1 MAVIGI
7 DLGER
12 NTVCACTVAGVAKVL
27 ANRERG
33 TLTPSV
39 VARHK
44 DGSLLVGTTAVRTAK
59 SDPLNVIFSIK
70 RLMGRRYNDKEV
82 EIVQKHVS
90 YRIVPPKDGGTGM
103 AHVMIGDK
111 LYSPIEVSALILE
124 KIKKD
129 AELAL
134 GDAVTH
140 AVITVPAYFDD
151 NQREATRQ
159 AGGLAGLKVKRIID
173 EPTAAAYAFGVD
185 LDTSAAKAIVVYD
198 LGGGTFDI
206 SVIFIGAGVP
216 TVESIDGDIWLGG
229 DKFDNYIIDFVLK
242 KYPAHSAD
250 LRKDAGFMLDLKQQS
265 EQAKKDLAGGA
276 PSTEI
281 SIAAALRG
289 RVDVEVEIRNEEFE
303 RMIEEDIAGSLVK
316 VDDALRGANMSVA
329 EIDHVLL
336 VGGSTGLPLVQRL
349 LAKKF
354 GAEKVRATVN
364 PMECVAL
371 GAAILASRS
380 EKKFCPKRNCGHE
393 NEPDAAKCVGCEAPL
408 AEVEAQVKCPH
419 CNELHAKYEVVCP
432 TTGKSLVGAPE
443 SVTAKPIGIGV
454 EGDRFEIVVPK
465 GTRYP
470 ATEPISV
477 EFKTVSDFQDWI
489 IIPIYQGSEPTAT
502 RNELQGEI
510 VIPENGPIPQDKR
523 VPKGAAVDVGFQINE
538 AGTLTIQVSGKGD
551 LKWLKTGK
559 LVRPWEDSRRYSMT
573 QSSAHSDPPRTQLL
587 AVCLLN
593 AGRADE
599 AVKFLTGGGKLENSN
614 LQFSLALAYARQG
627 KVDEAVITFL
637 QILDRDPQNETVRCA
652 AVALLHRHAVR
663 SINKRDTAAAAGA
676 LGDALKL
683 DPQNP
688 QLRALL
694 SRIENVIP
702 IVQLRSNKRREA
714 VEAWEKAQRIQPE
727 NGRLAHSLA
736 LACSFWA
743 SSLEEE
749 RRGAQAGQPW
759 RKAIMNWVLTRYSDS
774 FWAEWAGERGSV
786 YSISDGS
793 IEKLRESWGEQLSRK
808 LKALAAAYDSH
819 GGKKDADRCRALEL
833 SWWLEDATACVLA
846 ELKKV
851 QCPACRQIVRAAAAP
866 GGAVCAAAG
875 CGKPLRG
882 FPAHTVPAAGPLGL
896 EQFGMASQAAQL
908 VKRAPSLPNGSA
920 LSGALERLRLPFIKT
935 NADVLKYCL
944 SSSPT
949 AFALVANRRFEE
961 ALALMP

>member
-1 MAVIGI
+1 MAASIGI
-7 DLGER
+7 DLGTT
-12 NTVCACTVAGVAKVL
+12 NSVCACTVAGVTRVL

-336 VGGSTGLPLVQRL
+336 VGGSTRLPLVRRL

-354 GAEKVRATVN
+354 GAEKIRATVD

-523 VPKGAAVDVGFQINE
+523 VPKDTAVDVGFEINE
-538 AGTLTIQVSGKGD
+538 NGTLTIQVSGKGD
-551 LKWLKTGK
+551 LKWLKVGK
-559 LVRPWEDSRRYSMT
+559 VVRPWEDQPKPAGGGDGDTVRPQVACSSCKKMT
-573 QSSAHSDPPRTQLL
+573 ARGK
-587 AVCLLN
+587 AVCEHCGEPMESGGGDGGGGPKRAEWQQDLLFWVN
-593 AGRADE
+593 FANVAIREFDWCLPPASIEAVQRLVSRSDRIMETGDEAGGRVLKTSLEAAMNQHCGGILDLVEAAWVRRLGLGQLDQSQRLGGMLDEYKRRALQNESPASPPMKKLRADIAALKQE
-599 AVKFLTGGGKLENSN
+599 IFGGLND
-614 LQFSLALAYARQG
+614 AG
-627 KVDEAVITFL
+627 KVT
-637 QILDRDPQNETVRCA
+637 CA
-652 AVALLHRHAVR
+652 A
-663 SINKRDTAAAAGA
+663 
-676 LGDALKL
+676 
-683 DPQNP
+683 
-688 QLRALL
+688 
-694 SRIENVIP
+694 
-702 IVQLRSNKRREA
+702 
-714 VEAWEKAQRIQPE
+714 
-727 NGRLAHSLA
+727 
-736 LACSFWA
+736 C
-743 SSLEEE
+743 
-749 RRGAQAGQPW
+749 
-759 RKAIMNWVLTRYSDS
+759 
-774 FWAEWAGERGSV
+774 
-786 YSISDGS
+786 
-793 IEKLRESWGEQLSRK
+793 
-808 LKALAAAYDSH
+808 
-819 GGKKDADRCRALEL
+819 GKKRTPPSPMTPKCEHCGNNPLI
-833 SWWLEDATACVLA
+833 
-846 ELKKV
+846 LKK
-851 QCPACRQIVRAAAAP
+851 
-866 GGAVCAAAG
+866 G
-875 CGKPLRG
+875 
-882 FPAHTVPAAGPLGL
+882 
-896 EQFGMASQAAQL
+896 
-908 VKRAPSLPNGSA
+908 
-920 LSGALERLRLPFIKT
+920 
-935 NADVLKYCL
+935 
-944 SSSPT
+944 
-949 AFALVANRRFEE
+949 
-961 ALALMP
+961 